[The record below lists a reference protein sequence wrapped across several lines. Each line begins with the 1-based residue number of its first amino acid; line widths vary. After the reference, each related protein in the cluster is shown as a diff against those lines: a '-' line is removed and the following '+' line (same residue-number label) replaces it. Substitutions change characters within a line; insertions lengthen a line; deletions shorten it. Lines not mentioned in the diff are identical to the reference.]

1 MDQIKLKTKSVPI
14 LIESAEEA
22 GKTKMLS
29 RIDRRDGG
37 GEAHSRLLL
46 RDSGGP
52 PACSKTPIMRVSH
65 RSSGSNRNVRQLSR
79 LHHQARFLKRVPKRS
94 SNHGRRGRRRAGASK
109 TH

>member
-1 MDQIKLKTKSVPI
+1 MDQIKLKTQSVPI

-22 GKTKMLS
+22 GKTRRLS

-46 RDSGGP
+46 RDSGGR
-52 PACSKTPIMRVSH
+52 PARSKTPIMRVSYK
-65 RSSGSNRNVRQLSR
+65 SSGSNRNLRQLSR
-79 LHHQARFLKRVPKRS
+79 LHHQRAPKRS
-94 SNHGRRGRRRAGASK
+94 SNRGQRGRRRAGASK